1 MTSTETTSTAAQSP
15 REGAFVRA
23 LGLFDGTAIV
33 AGGMIGSGIFIVS
46 QEIAATVGS
55 GGWLLLVWGITAVMT
70 LAVALSYGELAAM
83 YPEAGG
89 QYVYL
94 REAYSPLC
102 GFLYG
107 WTLFL
112 VIQTGFL
119 AAVGVAFAKYLGVL
133 VPGISTKNW
142 LFHLTDLKVGA
153 MTIPVGVNTAQLV
166 AIALIGLLTANNCI
180 NLKAGKIV
188 QNVFTTAKVLSLAVI
203 IVVGFAFGRPDSA
216 FHEPGFFS
224 AHGASGAPLHGF
236 PLFAAFWVAMI
247 GSMFSADAWN
257 TITFVAGEVKD
268 PRRNVGRSLILGAG
282 GVVLLYALVNVA
294 YLNLLPFQAIAT
306 APEQRVAAAALGR
319 VVPWGALAISIVV
332 MVSTFGCLNGLI
344 LSGPR
349 LYYAMARDGLFFE
362 AAGHLGVRSGVPTK
376 GLVIQAVWAAF
387 LTLSGT
393 YSDLLAYIMLAALLF
408 YVLTITGIFILRRK
422 RPDLERPYRA
432 WGYPVVPA
440 LYIVAALTMMVIML
454 IYKPLYTWPG
464 LVIVALGVPVYFV
477 WRRVR
482 RRPSSAAR

>member
-1 MTSTETTSTAAQSP
+1 MASPETAAPDPATPAGAP
-15 REGAFVRA
+15 REGHFVRA

-55 GGWLLLVWGITAVMT
+55 GGWLLLVWIVTAVMT

-94 REAYSPLC
+94 REAYSPLL

-133 VPGISTKNW
+133 VPAISTRNW
-142 LFHLTDLKVGA
+142 LFHVTDLKVGT
-153 MTIPVGVNTAQLV
+153 MTIPIGVNTAQLV
-166 AIALIGLLTANNCI
+166 AIAIIGVLTANNCI
-180 NLKAGKIV
+180 NLKAGKLV
-188 QNVFTTAKVLSLAVI
+188 QNVFTTAKALSLLVI
-203 IVVGFAFGRPDSA
+203 IVIGFAFGRPDSA
-216 FHEPGFFS
+216 FHEPGFWT
-224 AHGASGAPLHGF
+224 ARGAGGAPLAGMA
-236 PLFAAFWVAMI
+236 LFAAFWVAMI

-268 PRRNVGRSLILGAG
+268 PRKNVGRSLILGAG
-282 GVVLLYALVNVA
+282 GVVLLYVLVNVA
-294 YLNLLPFQAIAT
+294 YLNLLPFGAIAN
-306 APEQRVAAAALGR
+306 APEQRVAAAAMGR

-332 MVSTFGCLNGLI
+332 MVSTFGCLNGLV

-349 LYYAMARDGLFFE
+349 LYYAMSRDGLFFA
-362 AAGHLGVRSGVPTK
+362 AAGHLGVRSGVPVK
-376 GLVIQAVWAAF
+376 GLVIQAVWASV
-387 LTLSGT
+387 LCLSGT

-408 YVLTITGIFILRRK
+408 YVLTIAGIFILRRK
-422 RPDLERPYRA
+422 RPDLERPYKA

-440 LYIVAALTMMVIML
+440 LYILAALTMMVIML

-464 LVIVALGVPVYFV
+464 LVIVALGVPVFFV

-482 RRPSSAAR
+482 RGA

>member
-1 MTSTETTSTAAQSP
+1 MATPGTAAPDAGAP
-15 REGAFVRA
+15 REGTFVRA

-46 QEIAATVGS
+46 QEIAATLGS
-55 GGWLLLVWGITAVMT
+55 GGWLLLVWGITALMT

-94 REAYSPLC
+94 REAYGPLW

-133 VPGISTKNW
+133 VPGISTKRW

-180 NLKAGKIV
+180 NLRAGKLV
-188 QNVFTTAKVLSLAVI
+188 QNVFTTAKALSLVI
-203 IVVGFAFGRPDSA
+203 IIVIGFAFGRPDSA
-216 FHEPGFFS
+216 FREPGFWT
-224 AHGASGAPLHGF
+224 ARGAGGVPLEGLA
-236 PLFAAFWVAMI
+236 LFAAFWVAMI

-268 PRRNVGRSLILGAG
+268 PRKNVGRALIFGAG
-282 GVVLLYALVNVA
+282 GVVLLYCLVNVA
-294 YLNLLPFQAIAT
+294 YLNLLPFGAIAG
-306 APEQRVAAAALGR
+306 APEQRVAAAAMGR
-319 VVPWGALAISIVV
+319 VVPWGALAIAIVV
-332 MVSTFGCLNGLI
+332 MISTFGCLNGLV

-349 LYYAMARDGLFFE
+349 LYYAMARDGLFFQ
-362 AAGHLGVRSGVPTK
+362 AAGQLGARSGVPVK
-376 GLVIQAVWAAF
+376 GLVIQAVWASV

-393 YSDLLAYIMLAALLF
+393 YSDLLAYIMFAALLF
-408 YVLTITGIFILRRK
+408 YVLTIVGIFVLRRK
-422 RPDLERPYRA
+422 APGLERPYKA

-440 LYIVAALTMMVIML
+440 LYIVAALTMMVVML

-464 LVIVALGVPVYFV
+464 LIIVALGVPVYFV
-477 WRRVR
+477 WRAR
-482 RRPSSAAR
+482 RRRHA